1 MENYNEQSVKQV
13 DRFLRKVLQKFPS
26 VEDPVLLTDIHL
38 LASPESGDL
47 MAFDDDDVE
56 ISRCVVEEWIDNKS
70 EQFYPDAALLLR
82 SRLNTMV
89 NEIENVGLL
98 KPFSFV
104 LENEDKEH
112 VAELYVCDDDIN
124 IIGGDIMEGWDKDLD
139 SFLDKLMGKFKK
151 RNSANVFI

>member
-139 SFLDKLMGKFKK
+139 SFLDKLMGE
-151 RNSANVFI
+151 I

>member
-70 EQFYPDAALLLR
+70 ERFYPDAALLLR

-139 SFLDKLMGKFKK
+139 SFLDKLMGE
-151 RNSANVFI
+151 I

>member
-1 MENYNEQSVKQV
+1 MKSNKNKNIMENYNEQSVKQV

-82 SRLNTMV
+82 SRLNTMA

-112 VAELYVCDDDIN
+112 VAELYVCGDDIN

-139 SFLDKLMGKFKK
+139 SFLDKLMEEK
-151 RNSANVFI
+151 